1 MMLLHIIKNDL
12 SIIEFKEGYI
22 KIQEVKNNNISKQ
35 DIKAKLISV
44 TGFNW
49 VIESDNLKKGI
60 NYGEQENMSFEK
72 RKQEVIN
79 HELVLHPPK
88 PYKVLPYLLR
98 AKTQSIAV
106 TVFLLA
112 CSQ

>member
-1 MMLLHIIKNDL
+1 MEMMLLHIIKNDL

-79 HELVLHPPK
+79 HELVQ
-88 PYKVLPYLLR
+88 
-98 AKTQSIAV
+98 KTLKSFSEIEIDAIK
-106 TVFLLA
+106 L
-112 CSQ
+112 SNIDNK

>member
-60 NYGEQENMSFEK
+60 NYGEQENMNFNIIIC
-72 RKQEVIN
+72 EVFF
-79 HELVLHPPK
+79 
-88 PYKVLPYLLR
+88 
-98 AKTQSIAV
+98 
-106 TVFLLA
+106 VFFL
-112 CSQ
+112 

>member
-72 RKQEVIN
+72 RKQEVIT
-79 HELVLHPPK
+79 HELVQ
-88 PYKVLPYLLR
+88 
-98 AKTQSIAV
+98 KTLKSFSEIEIDAIK
-106 TVFLLA
+106 L
-112 CSQ
+112 SNIDNK

>member
-1 MMLLHIIKNDL
+1 MEMMLLHIIKNDL

-35 DIKAKLISV
+35 DIKAKLTSV

-79 HELVLHPPK
+79 HELVQ
-88 PYKVLPYLLR
+88 
-98 AKTQSIAV
+98 KTLKSFSEIEIDAIK
-106 TVFLLA
+106 L
-112 CSQ
+112 SNIDNK